1 MKTTIIK
8 QSSYKVNYGDGM
20 PLLVEV
26 ALYRI
31 EKTIFSR
38 PTPPYYIE
46 VRNNGYIS
54 QEFLSEDWAIKKFME
69 ISAFWYFE
77 EMRNNLINRDGNFMQ
92 YILSLNKENIYKAFF
107 GSILFFG
114 RI

>member
-54 QEFLSEDWAIKKFME
+54 QEFLSEDWAIKNSWKSLHF
-69 ISAFWYFE
+69 
-77 EMRNNLINRDGNFMQ
+77 G
-92 YILSLNKENIYKAFF
+92 ILRKCVI
-107 GSILFFG
+107 IL
-114 RI
+114 

>member
-54 QEFLSEDWAIKKFME
+54 QEFYQKIGRLKIHG
-69 ISAFWYFE
+69 
-77 EMRNNLINRDGNFMQ
+77 NLC
-92 YILSLNKENIYKAFF
+92 ILVF
-107 GSILFFG
+107 
-114 RI
+114 